1 MNDDTFARLTPAH
14 WTRLRLR
21 RTASQAHRLAMI
33 NKKGGSGKTT
43 TTISL
48 AAAFAAWGVRVRI
61 TDGDPQAASSTY
73 WLPPQRP
80 AGWPSLLEVFEGK
93 HDLAEVVAP
102 TTIEGVS
109 IVPSLSSLARVDI
122 ERPPGTETLLRSE
135 YADADDVDLD
145 LLDAPPSMATV
156 TVALLAA
163 ATDIMLTMK
172 SSTMDFVGIAEIRE
186 PLELVRKRLNP
197 EMRMTA
203 VTLVDTD
210 GATLISR
217 KLQAQ
222 IASEYPGAALNSI
235 PHSVRAAEA
244 PGQHQSLIDYAP
256 DNPVTTAYFR
266 LAADLAPRLGF
277 AWEISPDDVLDGA

>member
-1 MNDDTFARLTPAH
+1 
-14 WTRLRLR
+14 
-21 RTASQAHRLAMI
+21 
-33 NKKGGSGKTT
+33 
-43 TTISL
+43 
-48 AAAFAAWGVRVRI
+48 
-61 TDGDPQAASSTY
+61 
-73 WLPPQRP
+73 
-80 AGWPSLLEVFEGK
+80 
-93 HDLAEVVAP
+93 
-102 TTIEGVS
+102 
-109 IVPSLSSLARVDI
+109 
-122 ERPPGTETLLRSE
+122 
-135 YADADDVDLD
+135 
-145 LLDAPPSMATV
+145 MATV